1 MDYRT
6 IERVRQ
12 GISDPLVG
20 PETIALMLTK
30 ACNLRCIYCRGGRAD
45 EQVNRPS
52 DISDELSTQELF
64 GIFEDAKEFRVQE
77 INLGG
82 MFGEPLC
89 KKDATKI
96 IEKIKSLELV
106 GAMTTNGSLL
116 NAEMAK
122 FLTDVRWDILL
133 LSLDSAEPATQHALR
148 PAYNKEPYFGN
159 IIQFLESLNA
169 MDSKLRILVNAVIT
183 RLNYRKLPELVAFAN
198 RYRNI
203 ESINVLKMLG
213 MGLVNCADIE
223 LNNEELKEFKSLLI
237 GLKGEKKITY
247 MGNWLQPQGHR
258 AGAGAG
264 ADMNPVLACGQR
276 KRCFTNY
283 YILSI
288 DANGDI
294 IKCPQYQSSVEGLN
308 IRKRSLGE
316 LWKNEHLRF
325 RAELAEEAPCFDGC
339 CTILKEQNRLI
350 DGYLVSGEDAHPGR
364 TPL

>member
-6 IERVRQ
+6 IERVKQ
-12 GISDPLVG
+12 GLGNPLIG

-30 ACNLRCIYCRGGRAD
+30 ACNLRCAYCRGGRAD
-45 EQVNRPS
+45 EQFNRPS

-89 KKDATKI
+89 KKDAGKI

-133 LSLDSAEPATQHALR
+133 LSFDSADPAIQHALR
-148 PAYNKEPYFGN
+148 PAYNKEPYFQN
-159 IIQFLESLNA
+159 IIQFLETLNA

-183 RLNYRKLPELVAFAN
+183 KLNYRKFPELVTFAN

-213 MGLVNCADIE
+213 IGLVNRTDIE
-223 LNNEELKEFKSLLI
+223 LNNEELKEFRSILL
-237 GLKGEKKITY
+237 GLKGEKKIAY
-247 MGNWLQPQGHR
+247 LGNWLEPQGPQTGIEVPQGISPASAR
-258 AGAGAG
+258 K
-264 ADMNPVLACGQR
+264 

-308 IRKRSLGE
+308 IRKRPLRE
-316 LWKNEHLRF
+316 LWKSEHLRF
-325 RAELAEEAPCFDGC
+325 RAALAEGAPCFDGC

-350 DGYLVSGEDAHPGR
+350 DGYLVSGGDKHPGEI
-364 TPL
+364 PL